1 MNRWLGAKKMVP
13 GSGDDEP
20 MSFDLASSL
29 EAAELDYA
37 AGDARPAVEAYSP
50 AAPPAPQAPEATYFD
65 STTELQG
72 SIKCS
77 GSIGIDGKFEGDIQ
91 SDAFVVV
98 GHEADVRADI
108 SAESVI
114 VAGRVQGNI
123 VAAASVE
130 IQSGGS
136 VIGNL
141 TASELHIDS
150 GGVLKGQTFTGT
162 APDMPVASRSSTS
175 RSGSRSRR
183 AEREPATANG
193 SESS

>member
-1 MNRWLGAKKMVP
+1 
-13 GSGDDEP
+13 
-20 MSFDLASSL
+20 
-29 EAAELDYA
+29 
-37 AGDARPAVEAYSP
+37 
-50 AAPPAPQAPEATYFD
+50 
-65 STTELQG
+65 
-72 SIKCS
+72 
-77 GSIGIDGKFEGDIQ
+77 
-91 SDAFVVV
+91 
-98 GHEADVRADI
+98 
-108 SAESVI
+108 
-114 VAGRVQGNI
+114 
-123 VAAASVE
+123 VAASSVE